1 MVEDYDRGSEG
12 MTYYVTIG
20 IAHATRE
27 LTLRQEMDIEDL
39 LKSALGV
46 PEDDEDS
53 MEIEYDKEE
62 E

>member
-1 MVEDYDRGSEG
+1 

-27 LTLRQEMDIEDL
+27 LTWRQEMDIEDL

-53 MEIEYDKEE
+53 MEIDYDKEE